1 MSMHMGMG
9 QGQRMDMRA
18 SPSLIQF
25 TEILQLSGIELQN
38 VIEQAVADNPA
49 LDLAEV
55 DVCPVCGAALLAD
68 GWCLRCRQRERMDAA
83 CPACGGRLD
92 PSGRCLRCSRN
103 DDLVE
108 DAARALIEPEAE
120 SDQFDFLT
128 SIADQRGLHEHLLEE
143 LRMVVDDADMP
154 IAEYLVGELDE
165 RGFLDLSLDVVAHT
179 LGVDLARVE
188 AVLAALQ
195 AVGPLGLGARSV
207 EECLLLQLD
216 RWAEIGVTCPLA
228 REMIGAHLEAL
239 GRGQYGQLARRFGV
253 THDDIVAVRDFIR
266 THLRPYPIAE
276 EVDVAP
282 WERQSGPGFIAPD
295 VVVRPGKEPDSLDI
309 EVVESRRFRLSIN
322 PLYREIAQHLAAG
335 QAGGAPLTADDTAHV
350 HAHVNRARQFLSHI
364 QDRRD
369 TMQKVAAYVMARQT
383 AFLRHGPRHLA
394 PLTRAEV
401 AEALGLHESTVS
413 RATAG
418 KYVLLTNRQ
427 IVPFAMFFK
436 AALSVQD
443 VLREIIENEDH
454 PLTDAELSDLLKAR
468 GLRVARRTVA
478 KYREQMGIL
487 PSSLR

>member
-9 QGQRMDMRA
+9 QGQRMDMRP

-25 TEILQLSGIELQN
+25 TEILQLSGVELQN

-49 LDLAEV
+49 LELAEV
-55 DVCPVCGAALLAD
+55 DLCPVCGAALMAD
-68 GWCLRCRQRERMDAA
+68 GWCLQCRQRERMDGA
-83 CPACGGRLD
+83 CPVCGNRLTD
-92 PSGRCLRCSRN
+92 GICLRCRRG
-103 DDLVE
+103 DELVE
-108 DAARALIEPEAE
+108 DAARALVEPEDE
-120 SDQFDFLT
+120 RDQFDFLL

-143 LRMVVDDADMP
+143 LRMVLDAADMP

-165 RGFLDLSLDVVAHT
+165 RGFLDVSLDLVAHT
-179 LGVDLARVE
+179 LGADPARVE

-195 AVGPLGLGARSV
+195 SVGPLGLGARSV
-207 EECLLLQLD
+207 QECLLLQLD
-216 RWAEIGVTCPLA
+216 RWESIGVACPLA
-228 REMIGAHLEAL
+228 REMIDGHLEAL
-239 GRGQYGQLARRFGV
+239 GRGQFGQLARRFGV

-295 VVVRPGKEPDSLDI
+295 VIVRPGKEPDALDI

-322 PLYREIAQHLAAG
+322 PLYREIVEHLDAG
-335 QAGGAPLTADDTAHV
+335 RTAGEPLTANDTAHV
-350 HAHVNRARQFLSHI
+350 QAHVNRARQFLSHI
-364 QDRRD
+364 QDRREI
-369 TMQKVAAYVMARQT
+369 MHKVAAYVMARQT
-383 AFLRHGPRHLA
+383 AFLQRGPRHLA

-401 AEALGLHESTVS
+401 AEALGVHESTVS

-443 VLREIIENEDH
+443 VLREIVANEDH
-454 PLTDAELSDLLKAR
+454 PLTDAELSDLLAAR